1 LWELEVPVAFA
12 ADLFNQAGMGWV
24 EEPYRLSDAHRIRAR
39 DFVGPHLLEPWLVES
54 HTTVI
59 IPLDDHV
66 IFVRWL
72 NRTIFSGRLS
82 EVAQTLG
89 AISGMQ
95 LLVGRRELGKRWLP
109 GAA

>member
-1 LWELEVPVAFA
+1 
-12 ADLFNQAGMGWV
+12 M
-24 EEPYRLSDAHRIRAR
+24 
-39 DFVGPHLLEPWLVES
+39 ES

-66 IFVRWL
+66 IFVRWH
-72 NRTIFSGRLS
+72 NRTKFSGRLS
-82 EVAQTLG
+82 EVAQTLD

-95 LLVGRRELGKRWLP
+95 FLVGRRELGKRWLP